1 MESLQGR
8 FAELLEITNG
18 IVLAAEVLG
27 AKITDRT
34 AEMVALPKDAK
45 GNASPKEA
53 KRIVTKAAAD
63 LDQYTAQIEAALL
76 LYGDAMNPWMDSF
89 SKDATTTV
97 DFDHDPSAVRQGL
110 DAVIR
115 IRNTLATS
123 RQSTVETRETIA
135 SLPRMTATL
144 NKAKRGTIAAID
156 RLHAVFARIDTLV
169 SVTEKNIRALSDE

>member
-1 MESLQGR
+1 MESFQNQ
-8 FAELLEITNG
+8 FAEFLEMTHRIA
-18 IVLAAEVLG
+18 LAAEVLC
-27 AKITDRT
+27 AKLSDRT

-53 KRIVTKAAAD
+53 KRIVTKVAAD

-89 SKDATTTV
+89 SKDATTSV

-110 DAVIR
+110 DAVIK
-115 IRNTLATS
+115 IRNTLAES
-123 RQSTVETRETIA
+123 RQSTVENRETIA
-135 SLPRMTATL
+135 SLPRMTVTL

-156 RLHAVFARIDTLV
+156 RLLAEFAKIDALM
-169 SVTEKNIRALSDE
+169 SETEKDIRALLDE